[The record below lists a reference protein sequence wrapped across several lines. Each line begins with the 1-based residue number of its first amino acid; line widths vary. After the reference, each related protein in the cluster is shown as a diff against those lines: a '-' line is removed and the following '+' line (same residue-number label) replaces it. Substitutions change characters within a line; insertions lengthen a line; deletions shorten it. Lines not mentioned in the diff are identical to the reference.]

1 MMFADNGVLVKEDA
15 TLEVTASEYAKL
27 VQIADRYHTIIEL
40 AFKKTSLNWRDD
52 VELNRE
58 DVCDY
63 IGFIE
68 QRRAEAEKARLLAIK
83 RTEETLK

>member
-1 MMFADNGVLVKEDA
+1 MIFADNGTLVKEDA

-27 VQIADRYHTIIEL
+27 VQIADRYQTIIEL
-40 AFKKTSLNWRDD
+40 AFKKTSLNWRED
-52 VELNRE
+52 VDLNGD

-83 RTEETLK
+83 RAEEALI

>member
-1 MMFADNGVLVKEDA
+1 MMFADDGVLIKEDA

-40 AFKKTSLNWRDD
+40 AFKETSLNWRDD

-58 DVCDY
+58 DVCEY

-68 QRRAEAEKARLLAIK
+68 QSRVEAKKARLLADK
-83 RTEETLK
+83 KKQEAAK